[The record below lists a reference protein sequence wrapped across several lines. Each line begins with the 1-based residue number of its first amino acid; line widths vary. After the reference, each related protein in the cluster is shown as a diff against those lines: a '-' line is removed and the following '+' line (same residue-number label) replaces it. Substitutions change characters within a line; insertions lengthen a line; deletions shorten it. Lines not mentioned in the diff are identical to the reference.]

1 MSTSTERN
9 PTHVYT
15 NPGVY
20 SVTLTV
26 YGVGGTDSYTR
37 TGYIT
42 VNTPT
47 YVLTATVYP
56 DPGAATITGLGTYS
70 YGDTVTLTAT
80 GTPKPEEEG
89 YVDIVFLVDE
99 SGSMTT
105 EHTWLTTLPNTLE
118 AALVA
123 ANIGAGANPN
133 QYALVGFGS
142 TDAPTH
148 GTYQNG
154 HKHTVGGGDWG
165 TAAQLCT
172 AASGLVVAGSAED
185 GYQAADFAF
194 NNYTFRAGAVKLFV
208 LITDEDRD
216 DITGGTVTKASI
228 TAELQGGSVLL
239 AGCLNLAIT
248 DSLAQTA
255 IGRKGNTVYK
265 GTLVAP
271 YFTTGTLGTIATGDI
286 GAAPNVV
293 ADYCDVAEVV
303 PAAQPDGGT
312 EWDLNIL
319 RNGGSDAVSFTA
331 AFVDAVKNQIL
342 VALNWSFSYWSING
356 TPVYTNPYS
365 FVITGPTTI
374 GLMMG

>member
-15 NPGVY
+15 DAGVY

-47 YVLTATVYP
+47 YVLTATIYP
-56 DPGAATITGLGTYS
+56 DPGAATITGLGTYQ

-99 SGSMTT
+99 SGSMDT
-105 EHTWLTTLPNTLE
+105 EHAWLTTLPNTLE
-118 AALVA
+118 AALIA

-133 QYALVGFGS
+133 RYALVGFGS
-142 TDAPTH
+142 SDAPTH

-154 HKHTVGGGDWG
+154 HEHTVGGGEWG
-165 TAAQLCT
+165 TAAELCT
-172 AASGLVVAGSAED
+172 AATGLVTSGSAED
-185 GYQAADFAF
+185 GYQAADFAL
-194 NNYTFRAGAVKLFV
+194 NNYTFRAGAVKMFV

-228 TAELQGGSVLL
+228 TTDLQNNGVLL
-239 AGCLNLAIT
+239 AACLNLTIT
-248 DSLAQTA
+248 DSLAQVA
-255 IGRKGNTVYK
+255 IGRKGTTVYK
-265 GTLVAP
+265 GSLVAP
-271 YFTTGTLGTIATGDI
+271 YYTTGTLGSITGT
-286 GAAPNVV
+286 GTTVT
-293 ADYCDVAEVV
+293 DYCDVAEVV

-331 AFVDAVKNQIL
+331 AFVDTVKTQII

-356 TPVYTNPYS
+356 TPVYSNPYT

-374 GLMMG
+374 GVMMA